1 MAIRKYFFLIISI
14 FTLYTTTCYAELDDI
29 LKRGALKVAIPTDY
43 PPFGFVGKDLQAQ
56 GYDIDVA
63 KYLAKQLNVK
73 IVLVPVTSANRIPYL
88 QTQKVDLVISTLG
101 KTAERENI
109 IDFTIPYGPFYLG
122 IFGSPSLSVN
132 NIDDLANKTVGVTRG
147 GIEDIIL
154 SEIAPAQTIIK
165 RYEDNNTTLSAY
177 LADQVELISTGN
189 VIIYAINNMDNSKPT
204 VGKITLKNS
213 PNHIG
218 LRKNEP
224 ELKDKINELLQ
235 QAIND
240 GTLNEYS
247 QKWLGMP
254 FTTDQQT
261 MSLY

>member
-1 MAIRKYFFLIISI
+1 MTIRKYVCLILSLFI
-14 FTLYTTTCYAELDDI
+14 FYTTSSHAELEDI
-29 LKRGALKVAIPTDY
+29 LKRGTLKVAIPTDY
-43 PPFGFVGKDLQAQ
+43 PPFGFVGTDLQAQ

-73 IVLVPVTSANRIPYL
+73 IELVPVTSANRIPYL
-88 QTQKVDLVISTLG
+88 QTQKVDLIISTLG
-101 KTAERENI
+101 KTAEREKV

-122 IFGSPSLSVN
+122 VFGSPSISVN
-132 NIDDLANKTVGVTRG
+132 KIEDLADKTVGVTRG
-147 GIEDIIL
+147 GIEDIML
-154 SEIAPAQTIIK
+154 SEIAPKQTIIK
-165 RYEDNNTTLSAY
+165 RYEDNNTTLTAY
-177 LADQVELISTGN
+177 LSGQVELISTGN
-189 VIIYAINNMDNSKPT
+189 VIIYAINNMSNGKPT

-218 LRKNEP
+218 LRKDEP
-224 ELKDKINELLQ
+224 NLKNKVNTLLQ

-240 GTLNEYS
+240 GTLNSYS

-261 MSLY
+261 M

>member
-1 MAIRKYFFLIISI
+1 MTIRKYVCLILSLFI
-14 FTLYTTTCYAELDDI
+14 FYTTSSHAELEDI
-29 LKRGALKVAIPTDY
+29 SKRGTLKVAIPTDY
-43 PPFGFVGKDLQAQ
+43 PPFGFVGTDLQAQ

-73 IVLVPVTSANRIPYL
+73 IELVPVTSANRIPYL
-88 QTQKVDLVISTLG
+88 QTQKVDLIISTLG
-101 KTAERENI
+101 KTAERENV

-122 IFGSPSLSVN
+122 VFGSPSISVN
-132 NIDDLANKTVGVTRG
+132 KIEDLADKTVGVTRG
-147 GIEDIIL
+147 GIEDIML
-154 SEIAPAQTIIK
+154 SEIAPKQTIIK
-165 RYEDNNTTLSAY
+165 RYEDNNTTLTAY
-177 LADQVELISTGN
+177 LSGQVELISTGN
-189 VIIYAINNMDNSKPT
+189 VIIYAINNMSNGKPT

-218 LRKNEP
+218 LRKDEP
-224 ELKDKINELLQ
+224 NLKNKVNTLLQ

-240 GTLNEYS
+240 GTLNNYS

-261 MSLY
+261 M